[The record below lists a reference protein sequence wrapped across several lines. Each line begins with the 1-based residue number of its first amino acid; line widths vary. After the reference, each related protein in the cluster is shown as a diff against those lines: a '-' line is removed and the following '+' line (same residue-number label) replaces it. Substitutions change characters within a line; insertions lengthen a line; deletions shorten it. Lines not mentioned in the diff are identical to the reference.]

1 MDDCIEHSVVQH
13 VLEAYAGGISIIDGT
28 SAKAGFS
35 VEASGRRIK
44 LTEALLKDI
53 EEALGEVLIV
63 VPDLVASAW
72 PLSQAVPRLR
82 AAWKH
87 AVIKDAT
94 VLGLQQWCEV
104 ESIERSVSALQKRA

>member
-1 MDDCIEHSVVQH
+1 MEDCMEQSVVQH

-72 PLSQAVPRLR
+72 PLSLAVPRLR